1 MCEVRTSNESPD
13 VLPTEQSEKG
23 LTRGDRVLLSLTQQ
37 SASARFF
44 RVTAA
49 AGGLIKTTVGR
60 GVSFVTQAIFG
71 GKKKKKTPNAINT
84 SGGNKQKIRD
94 ARSPNHQMSKFE
106 VERK

>member
-1 MCEVRTSNESPD
+1 M
-13 VLPTEQSEKG
+13 
-23 LTRGDRVLLSLTQQ
+23 LSLTQQ
-37 SASARFF
+37 SASTRFF

-49 AGGLIKTTVGR
+49 AGGLIKTAVGR
-60 GVSFVTQAIFG
+60 EVSFVTQAIFG
-71 GKKKKKTPNAINT
+71 RKKKTPNAINT